1 MAKKPQQVNEL
12 RTESG
17 DALYDDTNDALIVSG
32 VAAHDAAAAGNPVL
46 IGAEADE
53 TSTDNVDE
61 GDVGKLRMTLAR
73 LLKTETSFGE
83 PKELF
88 EDELIE
94 DTNKT
99 CGPASGKVWHVH
111 SIYLEIRTSAVV
123 GNREFTV
130 LVRYTSDTVA
140 AFHCAFRQAASTIDK
155 IIHFVAQG
163 VNWDTSFIGSQAPTA
178 QVPIPIIMLNDA
190 MTLNIKDNTGG
201 TGADA
206 DGDNMKV
213 HVWGVE
219 VNE

>member
-1 MAKKPQQVNEL
+1 MAKTPQQVNEL

-46 IGAEADE
+46 MGAEADE

-88 EDELIE
+88 EDELGT
-94 DTNKT
+94 DSNKT

-111 SIYLEIRTSAVV
+111 SIYLEIATTSDV

-140 AFHCAFRQAASTIDK
+140 AFHCAFRQAASSGNK
-155 IIHFVAQG
+155 VIHFVAQG
-163 VNWDTSFIGSQAPTA
+163 VNWDTSFVGSQAPTA

-201 TGADA
+201 VGVHA
-206 DGDNMKV
+206 DGDGMKV

>member
-1 MAKKPQQVNEL
+1 MAKTPQQVNEL

-46 IGAEADE
+46 MGAEADE

-88 EDELIE
+88 EDELP
-94 DTNKT
+94 DDSNKT

-111 SIYLEIRTSAVV
+111 SIYLQIATSPDV
-123 GNREFTV
+123 GNREFSV
-130 LVRYTSDTVA
+130 LVRYTADTVA
-140 AFHCAFRQAASTIDK
+140 AFHCAFRQAADSGSK
-155 IIHFVAQG
+155 IIHFIAQG
-163 VNWDTSFIGSQAPTA
+163 VNWDTSFVGSQAPTA
-178 QVPIPIIMLNDA
+178 NVPIPIIMLNDA

-201 TGADA
+201 TGVAASAD
-206 DGDNMKV
+206 DMSV

>member
-88 EDELIE
+88 VDEA
-94 DTNKT
+94 DNDADKT
-99 CGPASGKVWHVH
+99 AGPANGKVWYVH
-111 SIYLEIRTSAVV
+111 SIYVEIATSSEA

-163 VNWDTSFIGSQAPTA
+163 VNWDTGFIGSQAPVA
-178 QVPIPIIMLNDA
+178 QVPIPILVLNDA

-201 TGADA
+201 TGVDA
-206 DGDNMKV
+206 DDDKMLV
-213 HVWGVE
+213 HIMGVE
-219 VNE
+219 ANE